1 MKDEYIPF
9 GFSVVKSLD
18 EMTAEEI
25 DAMNE
30 EVLAEERLADAW
42 DRTVGDHPYEILY
55 ARRRFLVTKEG
66 ILLTERDLFELDL
79 SVTEVT
85 EMETREAWESSYN
98 PQDGWGMKPIGVN
111 YDYVDEKSSACPEHW
126 LVWLKTGLCPEAP
139 FCSHR
144 KGK

>member
-9 GFSVVKSLD
+9 GFTIVKNLD

-42 DRTVGDHPYEILY
+42 DRTVGEHPYEMIQSNRKL
-55 ARRRFLVTKEG
+55 LVYKNG
-66 ILLTERDLFELDL
+66 VVLTERDIFELDL

-85 EMETREAWESSYN
+85 EMDIRDAWESSYN
-98 PQDGWGMKPIGVN
+98 PQDGWGMRIINTN
-111 YDYVDEKSSACPEHW
+111 YDYVDVKSSACPEHW
-126 LVWLKTGLCPEAP
+126 LVWLTNGLCPETP
-139 FCSHR
+139 FCNHKQS
-144 KGK
+144 K